1 MKIFLDRVWI
11 AKYGGGSSAST
22 GSMALHRFQP
32 AYRERAR
39 LCLTPPKGRHPSYA
53 MPRLFVIGGPN
64 GAGKTTVAGGL
75 LPEILECDEYVNADA
90 IAKALSPF
98 ESDRA
103 AFKAGRLMLE
113 AIHNLAAQR
122 KDFAFE
128 TTMASRTFAPF
139 LGRCRA
145 QGYEI
150 NLLFLW
156 LGSVALAKRRVAKR
170 VRSGGHG
177 IPKDVIRRRYR
188 SGVRNFWKLYL
199 PLADNW
205 VVYDNSGRHPVL
217 VAQSLGDGK
226 IRLHHARIWSKIR
239 RIAE

>member
-1 MKIFLDRVWI
+1 
-11 AKYGGGSSAST
+11 
-22 GSMALHRFQP
+22 
-32 AYRERAR
+32 
-39 LCLTPPKGRHPSYA
+39 
-53 MPRLFVIGGPN
+53 MPRIFVIGGPN

-75 LPEILECDEYVNADA
+75 LPEILNCDEYVNADA

-128 TTMASRTFAPF
+128 TTMASRTFALF
-139 LGRCRA
+139 LRRCRA

-170 VRSGGHG
+170 VRGGGHG
-177 IPKDVIRRRYR
+177 IPQDVIRRRYR
-188 SGVRNFWKLYL
+188 SGVRNFLKLYL

-205 VVYDNSGRHPVL
+205 FAYDNSGRQPEK
-217 VAQSLGDGK
+217 VAECRTDGK
-226 IRLHHARIWSKIR
+226 IRLNDAKIWGRICR
-239 RIAE
+239 LAE